1 MSKSLEHYTTSDR
14 SDHEI
19 AKRAIARQLYNA
31 DYESRLSG
39 RELAE
44 GVPVSESTVRDL
56 IREIRRDY
64 GMPVYSFGSGYFRIQ
79 SVEQFERAISK
90 IDDEIAT
97 REKTKQQLA
106 KGFNAGRL

>member
-19 AKRAIARQLYNA
+19 AKRAIAHRLYNA
-31 DYESRLSG
+31 DYDNRLSG

-56 IREIRRDY
+56 IGEIRRDY

-79 SVEQFERAISK
+79 SLEQFERAIQK

-97 REKTKQQLA
+97 RQRTKQELA
-106 KGFNAGRL
+106 KGFNQGRL